1 MNNTVLAAIEQM
13 QRRDFETR
21 QRLLQQDALYG
32 DYAEEMQQV
41 HRENAQQLDRIIAAH
56 GWPGIAEVG
65 IDGARAAWMVAQ
77 HAICTPDLQRK
88 FLGLLE
94 AAVARGDAAPLQ
106 AAMLADRIRFN
117 EGRPQRYGTV
127 LDWDESGELNCE
139 VEDPAGLDARRA
151 ALGLAPFAQDL
162 ALHRAEVAAEGGRA
176 PESFAAYREKA
187 LAWAKSVGW
196 R

>member
-1 MNNTVLAAIEQM
+1 MNTELLATLEAM
-13 QRRDFETR
+13 QRRDLETR
-21 QRLLQQDALYG
+21 TRLLEQGALYG
-32 DYAEEMQQV
+32 DYAKEMQQV
-41 HRENAQQLDRIIAAH
+41 HRENAQQLDAIIAAH
-56 GWPGIAEVG
+56 GWPGIAKIG

-77 HAICTPDLQRK
+77 HSICTPDLQRK
-88 FLGLLE
+88 FLGLLQ
-94 AAVARGDAAPLQ
+94 AAVAKGDAAPLQ

-117 EGRPQRYGTV
+117 EGRPQLYGTV

-176 PESFAAYREKA
+176 PQPFAAYREKA
-187 LAWAKSVGW
+187 LAWARSVGW